1 MNASE
6 GLWRQWSGQL
16 RALLPE
22 LHGHRSKTL
31 AFCVLGVVLAG
42 TTRLPKVAEALVG
55 TSAAKTPS
63 IERRLSRFLANRQ
76 IAVVPVWTHLLGQF
90 LRFWRDHRLVFV
102 LDATALDDRASVLYL
117 GLLVHSRL
125 LPVSWQVLPV
135 HERWEQR
142 QWDIV
147 GTLLD
152 RVIPHVGTADCT
164 LLADRGL
171 VGHPLVQ
178 LCQQRGWHY
187 ILRLSAAHTC
197 QPTRGRWARSAIPC
211 RHLAPRRGRSW
222 YGAVQLWREHPLAAQ
237 VSATWEPAQREPWIV
252 LSDRPA
258 GRQRI
263 REYARRMRVESTF
276 QDLKRRGWDLEG
288 TVLADRARL
297 DRLLLVV
304 FLGLWWLA
312 HLAASCTHHGQRA
325 RFDRHDRRDKGIF
338 RLGRLWLL
346 DILRRT
352 VTDMHL
358 HRCLPFRQ
366 TPTGWAFSLR
376 F

>member
-6 GLWRQWSGQL
+6 GLWRQWSAQL
-16 RALLPE
+16 RAFLPE
-22 LHGHRSKTL
+22 VLGHRSKTL
-31 AFCVLGVVLAG
+31 AFCVLGIVLAG

-55 TSAAKTPS
+55 VSAAKTPS
-63 IERRLSRFLANRQ
+63 IERHLSRFLANQ
-76 IAVVPVWTHLLGQF
+76 HVTVLPLWTHLLSQF
-90 LRFWRDHRLVFV
+90 LAFWRERRLVFV
-102 LDATALDDRASVLYL
+102 LDATSLDDRATVLYL

-135 HERWEQR
+135 HEPWEQR
-142 QWDIV
+142 QWDVV
-147 GTLLD
+147 GALLD
-152 RVIPHVGTADCT
+152 RVIPYLGSADCT

-178 LCQQRGWHY
+178 VCQLRGWHY
-187 ILRLSAAHTC
+187 VLRLSAAHTC
-197 QPTRGRWARSAIPC
+197 QPERGRWARGWIPC
-211 RHLAPRRGRSW
+211 RRLVPRRGRQW
-222 YGAVQLWREHPLAAQ
+222 YGAVRLWQKHSLPAQ
-237 VSATWEPAQREPWIV
+237 ISATWEPEQREPWIV
-252 LSDRPA
+252 VSDRPA
-258 GRQRI
+258 GRQRV
-263 REYARRMRVESTF
+263 RAYARRMRVESTF

-288 TVLADRARL
+288 TVIADRARL

-312 HLAASCTHHGQRA
+312 HLAASCVHHGQRA
-325 RFDRHDRRDKGIF
+325 RFDRRDRRDKGIF

-352 VTDMHL
+352 VTDTSL
-358 HRCLPFRQ
+358 NRCLPFRK